1 MRKNKSSEESI
12 SDIARNM
19 SYEKLLTL
27 DEKKYEEIFRFY
39 QGIQKLKSIANECV
53 SNFKQNI
60 LKNYSILISIDKTSP
75 FIENEIF
82 DLKILEELFNKEFL
96 EYKNFE
102 QNKESISE
110 SNQNDKDK
118 LKNVLPQSEQYE
130 KRLEFL
136 KFLVKFQGGNK
147 HYNNIKEI
155 LMFLN
160 KEQKSSTFNQII
172 NQFKEKELFDNK
184 EEIKFYEYLILE
196 FNSLENNLEYKVK
209 ENEDNN
215 FNCEIKLK
223 KEIKDIKYTN
233 EFIRAFS
240 KQKNKEVIEE
250 MKIFLFNL
258 FVSTNNLNSL
268 FNKCN
273 DYLNVSCKTSNI
285 IDLCKYIINDSEK
298 NYILKIKSLSS
309 LSKQSIFKFTITFND
324 NKKDLY
330 FYGNTRINEIN
341 NYLNNNLKDFK
352 NNEDEYFIIKLKDDK
367 HSKNNISLD
376 EFDSNKTL
384 NELYNEKKLEIIIT
398 KDNIIKDKLLDKNNN
413 LSKKFS
419 TILINWFKIFSKG
432 NDEMNRAQIAEC
444 INTLS
449 GKKQNK
455 FSENS
460 IKIFSFL
467 KLYSNSL
474 NKITLEEF
482 KKFFKKS
489 CENECKSN
497 DVVAN
502 IKNMKS
508 TNDLVEIPKEIDSN
522 KLPRYYLSN
531 KIKEFEDSYLW
542 GSLMENFKDTEKEDI
557 FDFMSFLSV
566 NEDLYNNV
574 LNNYNYKNYMKLTEQ
589 KDQYIRNIYLL
600 YIIESIIEDVEI
612 INNKE
617 NINIKDNKDGLKDEV
632 TYAIIYSQK
641 LKPFDDEN
649 NINKKNQFFIDFIK
663 NNYSDLVNYTL
674 LLLKKLNED
683 KEKSNNNNNI
693 TIRSCIKCLDII
705 NNIYTGYHN
714 INSKTDKG
722 NLINIKYKALKNI
735 IENNNLSKNINEA
748 SIYEEIIIYIIKNI
762 YYILFDN
769 KNKGESNEIIS
780 NLIQKFYILLFSL
793 LYTNKEVFNIINKKE
808 KNKYFFEKVL
818 KDLYLNDHN
827 ILDFRLLFVSIFKQ
841 IGDKISDEF
850 LSYLIDLLFLV
861 LQEYIKSDKKKIE
874 KAFISIHLNYLLNY
888 CCNKE
893 NLKKKLEDEFE
904 KIFEKYNNFINNK
917 SNENIN
923 GEIIKIIM
931 KDILSKY
938 LDKFDESFKNK
949 MLKYSTVN

>member
-1 MRKNKSSEESI
+1 MDKNKKREECI
-12 SDIARNM
+12 SDIARNL

-27 DEKKYEEIFRFY
+27 DENKYEEIFIFN

-60 LKNYSILISIDKTSP
+60 LKNYSILISIDKISP
-75 FIENEIF
+75 FIENEIL

-136 KFLVKFQGGNK
+136 KFLVKFQAENN

-155 LMFLN
+155 LKLLN
-160 KEQKSSTFNQII
+160 KEQKSLII
-172 NQFKEKELFDNK
+172 KQYINKLKEKELFDNK

-215 FNCEIKLK
+215 FNY
-223 KEIKDIKYTN
+223 DIKIKEGN
-233 EFIRAFS
+233 KNKNIENINKFVRSFS
-240 KQKNKEVIEE
+240 RQKNKEIIEE
-250 MKIFLFNL
+250 MKIFLINL

-268 FNKCN
+268 FSQCN
-273 DYLNVSCKTSNI
+273 NYFNVSCETSNI

-309 LSKQSIFKFTITFND
+309 LSKKSIFEFTITFND

-398 KDNIIKDKLLDKNNN
+398 KENIIKDKLLDKNNN

-419 TILINWFKIFSKG
+419 KILINWFKRFSKG
-432 NDEMNRAQIAEC
+432 NDEMNRTQIAEC

-449 GKKQNK
+449 GKKDNI
-455 FSENS
+455 FSEKS

-467 KLYSNSL
+467 KLYSNSFD
-474 NKITLEEF
+474 KITLEEF

-489 CENECKSN
+489 CENECKTN

-508 TNDLVEIPKEIDSN
+508 TNDLVEIPKEIDNN

-531 KIKEFEDSYLW
+531 KVKELEDSYLW
-542 GSLMENFKDTEKEDI
+542 ESLMENFKDTEKEDI

-566 NEDLYNNV
+566 NEDLYNVV
-574 LNNYNYKNYMKLTEQ
+574 LNNFNYKNFMKLTEK
-589 KDQYIRNIYLL
+589 KDLYLRNIYVL

-674 LLLKKLNED
+674 LLLKKLNEN
-683 KEKSNNNNNI
+683 KEGSNNNNI
-693 TIRSCIKCLDII
+693 TILSCIKCLDII

-714 INSKTDKG
+714 INSKIDKG

-735 IENNNLSKNINEA
+735 IENNNLSKNITEA
-748 SIYEEIIIYIIKNI
+748 SIYEEIIIHIIKYI

-780 NLIQKFYILLFSL
+780 TLNQKFYILLFSL
-793 LYTNKEVFNIINKKE
+793 LYTNKEIFNIINKKE
-808 KNKYFFEKVL
+808 KNNYLFDNVL
-818 KDLYLNDHN
+818 KDLYLNERN
-827 ILDFRLLFVSIFKQ
+827 
-841 IGDKISDEF
+841 KISDEF

-874 KAFISIHLNYLLNY
+874 NAFISIHLNYLLNY
-888 CCNKE
+888 CCKKE
-893 NLKKKLEDEFE
+893 NLKKKIENEFE
-904 KIFEKYNNFINNK
+904 KIFEKYNNFINHKK

>member
-1 MRKNKSSEESI
+1 MRGNKNSEENI
-12 SDIARNM
+12 SDIARNI
-19 SYEKLLTL
+19 SYKKLLTL
-27 DEKKYEEIFRFY
+27 DEKKYEDIFRFI
-39 QGIQKLKSIANECV
+39 QGIKKLKDIANECV
-53 SNFKQNI
+53 SNFKENI
-60 LKNYSILISIDKTSP
+60 LKNYSILISMDKISP
-75 FIENEIF
+75 FIENEIL
-82 DLKILEELFNKEFL
+82 DSKILEELFNKEFL

-110 SNQNDKDK
+110 SNKNDKDK
-118 LKNVLPQSEQYE
+118 LKNVSPQFEQNE

-136 KFLVKFQGGNK
+136 KFLVKFQTGNN
-147 HYNNIKEI
+147 HYNDIKEI
-155 LMFLN
+155 LILSN
-160 KEQKSSTFNQII
+160 KEQKSPIINQII
-172 NQFKEKELFDNK
+172 NKFKEKESFDNK

-209 ENEDNN
+209 ENKDNN
-215 FNCEIKLK
+215 FNSEIKLK
-223 KEIKDIKYTN
+223 KEIKDIKYIN

-250 MKIFLFNL
+250 MKTFLINL

-273 DYLNVSCKTSNI
+273 DYLNISSQSSNI
-285 IDLCKYIINDSEK
+285 IDLFKYIINDSEK
-298 NYILKIKSLSS
+298 NYILRIKSLSS
-309 LSKQSIFKFTITFND
+309 LSKKSIFKFTNTFND
-324 NKKDLY
+324 EKKDLY

-341 NYLNNNLKDFK
+341 NYLKNNLKDSK
-352 NNEDEYFIIKLKDDK
+352 NNEDEYFIINLKDDK
-367 HSKNNISLD
+367 HSKNNVSLD
-376 EFDSNKTL
+376 EYDSNKTL

-398 KDNIIKDKLLDKNNN
+398 KEKDNIIKDKLLDKNNN
-413 LSKKFS
+413 LTEKFS
-419 TILINWFKIFSKG
+419 TILINWFKRFSKG

-444 INTLS
+444 INILS
-449 GKKQNK
+449 GKKESPFHEK
-455 FSENS
+455 S

-467 KLYSNSL
+467 KLYSSSL

-482 KKFFKKS
+482 KKFFKNS
-489 CENECKSN
+489 CENESKSN

-502 IKNMKS
+502 IKNMKL
-508 TNDLVEIPKEIDSN
+508 TNDLVEIPKEIDN
-522 KLPRYYLSN
+522 NNLPRHYLSN
-531 KIKEFEDSYLW
+531 KVKEFENSYLW
-542 GSLMENFKDTEKEDI
+542 ESLWENFKDTEKKDI

-574 LNNYNYKNYMKLTEQ
+574 LNNFNYKNYMKLTERQ
-589 KDQYIRNIYLL
+589 DHYIRNIYFL

-617 NINIKDNKDGLKDEV
+617 NIKDNEDGQKEEV
-632 TYAIIYSQK
+632 TYENIYSQK
-641 LKPFDDEN
+641 LNPFDDEN
-649 NINKKNQFFIDFIK
+649 NIDKKNQFFIDFIK

-683 KEKSNNNNNI
+683 KENSNNNNI

-705 NNIYTGYHN
+705 NNIYTGFHN

-722 NLINIKYKALKNI
+722 NLINIKYKSLKKI

-748 SIYEEIIIYIIKNI
+748 SIYEEIIIYIIKHI

-769 KNKGESNEIIS
+769 KNKGENNEIIS
-780 NLIQKFYILLFSL
+780 VLNQNCYILLFSL
-793 LYTNKEVFNIINKKE
+793 LYTNKEIFNIINKKE
-808 KNKYFFEKVL
+808 KNKYFFESVL
-818 KDLYLNDHN
+818 KDLYLNEIN
-827 ILDFRLLFVSIFKQ
+827 KLDFKLLFVYIFKQ

-850 LSYLIDLLFLV
+850 LSYLIDLLFIV

-874 KAFISIHLNYLLNY
+874 NVFINIHLKYLLNY
-888 CCNKE
+888 CCKKE
-893 NLKKKLEDEFE
+893 NLKKKLENEFE

-923 GEIIKIIM
+923 REIITIIT

-938 LDKFDESFKNK
+938 LDRFDESFKNK
-949 MLKYSTVN
+949 MLKYFTVA